1 MDARPTRGIAWSKD
15 DPLGAEFVEV
25 RLGTDDLVARGVA
38 IGSAPVPYRL
48 DYELETVAR
57 FVTARFVVTVRGDG
71 WMRTLDLVRAPSGVW
86 KEKALDGGD
95 RPAPLPGVSTDVGA
109 LFGALDV
116 DLGLSPFFNTMPV
129 LRHGLLRQRGAVD
142 FVMAWVSVPD
152 LTVHRSLQRYSLVRE
167 LGDGRNVV
175 LFESLGGDGFAA
187 EVEYDAEG
195 LVLDYPSIATRIRG
209 PGWVDRATL

>member
-1 MDARPTRGIAWSKD
+1 MDPRPTRRIAWSKD
-15 DPLGAEFVEV
+15 DPLGTEFVEV
-25 RLGTDDLVARGVA
+25 RLGPDDLAARGVA

-57 FVTARFVVTVRGDG
+57 FVTARFAATVRGDG
-71 WMRTLDLVRAPSGVW
+71 WMRSLDLVRDPSGAW
-86 KEKALDGGD
+86 KETAQEVGD
-95 RPAPLPGVSTDVGA
+95 RPAPLSRASTDVGA
-109 LFGALDV
+109 LAGALDV

-152 LTVHRSLQRYSLVRE
+152 LAVHRSLQRYSLVEE
-167 LGDGRNVV
+167 LGDGRSVL

-187 EVEYDAEG
+187 EVEYDAQG
-195 LVLDYPSIATRIRG
+195 FVLDYPSIATRIR
-209 PGWVDRATL
+209 

>member
-1 MDARPTRGIAWSKD
+1 MDAPPTRGIAWSKE

-25 RLGTDDLVARGVA
+25 RLGPDDLVARGVA

-71 WMRTLDLVRAPSGVW
+71 WTRTLDLVRAPSGVW
-86 KEKALDGGD
+86 KETALDGGD
-95 RPAPLPGVSTDVGA
+95 RPVPLSRVPTDVGA
-109 LFGALDV
+109 LAGALDV

-129 LRHGLLRQRGAVD
+129 LRHGLLRQRGAID

-152 LTVHRSLQRYSLVRE
+152 LAVHRSLQRYSLVEE
-167 LGDGRNVV
+167 LGDGRSIV
-175 LFESLGGDGFAA
+175 LFESLGGDAFAA
-187 EVEYDAEG
+187 EIEYDAEG
-195 LVLDYPSIATRIRG
+195 LVLDYPSIATRIG
-209 PGWVDRATL
+209 